1 MPRTPR
7 TPRPAAGAELAAV
20 ADLLW
25 QLEAD
30 TAAEPRPR
38 LSAPLIVR
46 TAVALADT
54 EGLEAVSMQRVA
66 AELGCTAMAL
76 YRHVPGKDQL
86 VAAMSD
92 VAAGHPPAAGGVDWR
107 AEVEAWVEALWG
119 RYLRHPWMLRTPTR
133 SAPVGPGEL
142 AWFEAVLTLL
152 QRAGV
157 ERGQLIPLATFV
169 SSAVRD
175 LARVATEL
183 DPAGAAA
190 YGQVLAER
198 LDPTRFPTLCAL
210 AGEEGLDEDEDGDV
224 TPIVRHGL
232 RYLLDGIEARVASG
246 RTRAPSESPAR
257 SPQATSSKGRT
268 TS

>member
-7 TPRPAAGAELAAV
+7 TPRPAAGVELASL

-25 QLEAD
+25 RTQSD
-30 TAAEPRPR
+30 SPGEPRLR

-46 TAVALADT
+46 TAVTLADT
-54 EGLEAVSMQRVA
+54 EGLDAVSMQRVA

-86 VAAMSD
+86 VAAMND
-92 VAAGHPPAAGGVDWR
+92 AAIGHPPASGAVGWR
-107 AEVEAWVEALWG
+107 TEVEAWVEALWG
-119 RYLRHPWMLRTPTR
+119 LYLSHPWMLHTPTR
-133 SAPVGPGEL
+133 SAPVGPHEL
-142 AWFEAVLTLL
+142 AWFEALLTLF
-152 QRAGV
+152 QQAGV

-183 DPAGAAA
+183 DPDGAAA

-198 LDPTRFPTLCAL
+198 LDPARFPTLCAL
-210 AGEEGLDEDEDGDV
+210 AGEEGLDEAEDGDV

-232 RYLLDGIEARVASG
+232 RYLLDGIDARVAEH
-246 RTRAPSESPAR
+246 TTNPAH
-257 SPQATSSKGRT
+257 T
-268 TS
+268 TNP